1 MQGRYKSKRAEVL
14 ALILQG
20 STPKAAAIQ
29 AGAHGCYGNKVTAWH
44 GLQPLYVSA
53 VEREAVL
60 TGRSRLTRQTTV
72 RAVRSPQNR
81 Q

>member
-1 MQGRYKSKRAEVL
+1 MRGRYKSKRAEVL

-44 GLQPLYVSA
+44 GLQPLYASDGELNA
-53 VEREAVL
+53 ILA
-60 TGRSRLTRQTTV
+60 GRRLTDNATARPSEAYQ
-72 RAVRSPQNR
+72 R
-81 Q
+81 

>member
-20 STPKAAAIQ
+20 SSPKAAAIQ

-44 GLQPLYVSA
+44 GLKVFYLSDAEIQVIL
-53 VEREAVL
+53 ERRKQSHGMA
-60 TGRSRLTRQTTV
+60 
-72 RAVRSPQNR
+72 
-81 Q
+81 